1 MNHFVEILTLK
12 LIKVDLSNY
21 ATKTDIKN
29 FSHVDTS
36 SFSLK
41 TNLAS
46 LKTEVDKLDIDKL
59 APVPVNV
66 SKLSDAVKNNVVK
79 KTVYDKLVAKLK
91 SVNTSAFVLK
101 TKYDADETE
110 LEKKI
115 LDTSGLFK
123 KADYNIKN
131 TEIEGKI
138 PDVSN
143 LATRTA
149 LTTVENKTPD
159 VSSLVVD
166 YNAKV
171 TEIEKELTGHNH
183 DKYITT
189 PEEFNTLAAG
199 IFNARLAQANLVSK
213 ADFDNKVSSLD
224 GKIATNKTKNES
236 IENKFKNL
244 KKIDSSYFIGKRQF
258 YLREMAHKII

>member
-91 SVNTSAFVLK
+91 RL
-101 TKYDADETE
+101 
-110 LEKKI
+110 I
-115 LDTSGLFK
+115 LVRLF
-123 KADYNIKN
+123 
-131 TEIEGKI
+131 
-138 PDVSN
+138 
-143 LATRTA
+143 
-149 LTTVENKTPD
+149 
-159 VSSLVVD
+159 
-166 YNAKV
+166 
-171 TEIEKELTGHNH
+171 
-183 DKYITT
+183 
-189 PEEFNTLAAG
+189 
-199 IFNARLAQANLVSK
+199 
-213 ADFDNKVSSLD
+213 
-224 GKIATNKTKNES
+224 
-236 IENKFKNL
+236 
-244 KKIDSSYFIGKRQF
+244 
-258 YLREMAHKII
+258 